1 MKPNTPWSIKG
12 IDPDA
17 RDAAKKAARAAGMTL
32 GEWLN
37 QQILESS
44 QDDSDDGQDN
54 RPARQQPSSMT
65 ASPITLDHLRELVAS
80 LNRLNDKLQR
90 NEKNNREEIAG
101 LNQGLTSALE
111 RIHSMEAAR
120 ASNST
125 DALIARI
132 ERIESGGVNRQSID
146 GLKALEKALSRT
158 LTQFESIRE
167 ETIGRVE
174 ANETAIEGL
183 TSRVDTIDTQFSE
196 AIVDLR
202 QNVDA
207 VTIQI
212 GTTEK
217 SVSALMQEAREA
229 SNSNDEAFIERTSKK
244 MRILGN
250 EIKRTSDRI
259 QALDSKILK
268 LAGRIDASEQRSA
281 EGISEISRTVSELSS
296 ELTAFDRDQGSTVT
310 EARKVIES
318 ASSAADDRLT
328 TLKKSFDTMLLRIE
342 GIADGERAARQG
354 QPPRSEAS
362 SQSVSKPM
370 ASKPAPAVSQPV
382 MPEPQPSDDD
392 EFDSMAAEQAAL
404 NEPEETPAEES
415 VEDDLPPPVTDLQEE
430 VELPEIDDELPPEVV
445 TTPQVEIEKQD
456 PLRTAMKGAEDA
468 APNEEDFDAIFGEPV
483 ARDPSDWDDD
493 DTPELDVTPQEPDT
507 RRPTASRPEETLTP
521 KQKVILAARARRK
534 RLEEQSRP
542 VPEQKAST
550 PQTPS
555 KSARMMAEREQPKSE
570 SNSLIAGIAA
580 RLRGNGPETREA
592 TKEGK
597 QDARETQAEK
607 LRRKYSTNGD
617 AKGGL
622 PMIPLILAGV
632 LAVCLLG
639 WFLLKDSLP
648 QNVSAI
654 DRQPQQQAP
663 VQPAASPTENYD
675 NAEAA
680 FNAGR
685 TAEGLTLLRQSAE
698 AGYPPAQ
705 FQLAEITRNGEL
717 GVTANPIVARELYAD
732 AAEAGNVPA
741 MHKLGSLFA
750 SGEGGEKNDFT
761 ALTWFEQAAEYGYV
775 DSMYN
780 LGLLYDPE
788 VSLEVDDQILDSA
801 AQAYYWYSL
810 AEMLGD
816 PDAGEYAAETGAGLT
831 EAERAQ
837 QDQRIANWS
846 PQQPISSANRQFTG
860 R

>member
-44 QDDSDDGQDN
+44 QDGVYADDDAPA
-54 RPARQQPSSMT
+54 RPAMT

-90 NEKNNREEIAG
+90 TEKNNREEIAG

-111 RIHSMEAAR
+111 RIRSMEAAR

-132 ERIESGGVNRQSID
+132 ERIEAGGINRQSID

-158 LTQFESIRE
+158 LNQFESIRE

-183 TSRVDTIDTQFSE
+183 TSRVDMIDAQFSE

-207 VTIQI
+207 VTTQI
-212 GTTEK
+212 SATEE

-296 ELTAFDRDQGSTVT
+296 ELTAFDRDQGSTVA

-342 GIADGERAARQG
+342 GIADGERAARES
-354 QPPRSEAS
+354 QPL
-362 SQSVSKPM
+362 SVT
-370 ASKPAPAVSQPV
+370 PAPAMSRPVAPPPELSQD
-382 MPEPQPSDDD
+382 PEFSPDE
-392 EFDSMAAEQAAL
+392 EFDSMAGEQAAL
-404 NEPEETPAEES
+404 AEPDETLPGES
-415 VEDDLPPPVTDLQEE
+415 IEDDLPPPVTDLQEDTDLPE
-430 VELPEIDDELPPEVV
+430 VEDDLPPEVV
-445 TTPQVEIEKQD
+445 TAPAVKAEKQD
-456 PLRTAMKGAEDA
+456 PLRAAMKGAEDA

-493 DTPELDVTPQEPDT
+493 DTPELDLTAPPPADT
-507 RRPTASRPEETLTP
+507 RRPAASRPEETLTP

-542 VPEQKAST
+542 AAPAEPLAARQPAPEK
-550 PQTPS
+550 PS
-555 KSARMMAEREQPKSE
+555 EDKQGA
-570 SNSLIAGIAA
+570 SLIAGLTA
-580 RLRGNGPETREA
+580 RLRGNAAETEDTRES
-592 TKEGK
+592 
-597 QDARETQAEK
+597 QAEK

-639 WFLLKDSLP
+639 WFLLKDTLP

-654 DRQPQQQAP
+654 DRPQPPQQQAP
-663 VQPAASPTENYD
+663 AQQPAATPLENYD
-675 NAEAA
+675 RAEAA
-680 FNAGR
+680 LSTGR
-685 TAEGLTLLRQSAE
+685 TAEGVALLRQSAE

-705 FQLAEITRNGEL
+705 FQLAELTRDGEL
-717 GVTANPIVARELYAD
+717 GLIANPVVARQLYAD

-741 MHKLGSLFA
+741 MHKLGSLYA

-761 ALTWFEQAAEYGYV
+761 ALSWFEQAAAYGYV

-810 AEMLGD
+810 ADRLGD
-816 PDAGEYAAETGAGLT
+816 PDAGDLAAETGAGLSDG
-831 EAERAQ
+831 ERAQ
-837 QDQRIANWS
+837 QDQRIAAWS
-846 PQQPISSANRQFTG
+846 PQQPIRSANREFTG

>member
-37 QQILESS
+37 HQIMESS
-44 QDDSDDGQDN
+44 QGASEDDEPA
-54 RPARQQPSSMT
+54 PARAQATSMT

-132 ERIESGGVNRQSID
+132 ERIEAGGVNRQSID

-183 TSRVDTIDTQFSE
+183 MSRVETIDAQFSE
-196 AIVDLR
+196 AIIDLR

-212 GTTEK
+212 GATEK

-229 SNSNDEAFIERTSKK
+229 SSSNDEAFIERTSKK

-318 ASSAADDRLT
+318 ASSAADDRLA

-342 GIADGERAARQG
+342 GIADGERAARENQ
-354 QPPRSEAS
+354 QPRSEAPR
-362 SQSVSKPM
+362 QTLATTPAPSVSE
-370 ASKPAPAVSQPV
+370 PV
-382 MPEPQPSDDD
+382 TPEPAPSDDD

-404 NEPEETPAEES
+404 NEREELLADEPA
-415 VEDDLPPPVTDLQEE
+415 EDDLPPPVADLQEE
-430 VELPEIDDELPPEVV
+430 VELPEIDEELPPEVV
-445 TTPQVEIEKQD
+445 TTPQVTPEKQD
-456 PLRTAMKGAEDA
+456 PLRSAMKGADDA

-493 DTPELDVTPQEPDT
+493 DTPELDVTPQ
-507 RRPTASRPEETLTP
+507 RPEETSQTADVKRPAASRPEETLTP

-542 VPEQKAST
+542 VPEQKATT
-550 PQTPS
+550 PQSAP
-555 KSARMMAEREQPKSE
+555 KAARMMAEREEPKTE
-570 SNSLIAGIAA
+570 SNSLIAGITA
-580 RLRGNGPETREA
+580 RLRGNGD
-592 TKEGK
+592 KE
-597 QDARETQAEK
+597 DARETQAEK

-639 WFLLKDSLP
+639 WFLLRDTLP

-654 DRQPQQQAP
+654 DRPLQPQQQAP
-663 VQPAASPTENYD
+663 AQPVATPSENYD
-675 NAEAA
+675 RAEAA
-680 FNAGR
+680 FSAGR
-685 TAEGLTLLRQSAE
+685 TPEGVTLLRQSAQ

-705 FQLAEITRNGEL
+705 FQLAELTRNGEL
-717 GVTANPIVARELYAD
+717 GVTANPVMARQLYSD

-741 MHKLGSLFA
+741 MHKLGSLYA

-761 ALTWFEQAAEYGYV
+761 ALTWFEQAAQYGYV

-788 VSLEVDDQILDSA
+788 VSLEVDDQVLDSA

-810 AEMLGD
+810 ADMLGD
-816 PDAGEYAAETGAGLT
+816 PDAGELATETGAGLS
-831 EAERAQ
+831 EADRAQ
-837 QDQRIANWS
+837 QDQRIAAWS
-846 PQQPISSANRQFTG
+846 PQQPIQSANREFTG

>member
-44 QDDSDDGQDN
+44 QDGVEFDDSAPPPT
-54 RPARQQPSSMT
+54 RPAMT

-111 RIHSMEAAR
+111 RIRSMEAAR

-132 ERIESGGVNRQSID
+132 ERIEAGGVNRQSID

-158 LTQFESIRE
+158 LNQFESIRE

-183 TSRVDTIDTQFSE
+183 TSRVDTIDAQFSE

-207 VTIQI
+207 VTTQI
-212 GTTEK
+212 GATEQ

-296 ELTAFDRDQGSTVT
+296 ELTAFDRDQGSTVA

-318 ASSAADDRLT
+318 ASSAADDRLA

-342 GIADGERAARQG
+342 GIADGERAARDS
-354 QPPRSEAS
+354 QPLAAAPEAS
-362 SQSVSKPM
+362 PD
-370 ASKPAPAVSQPV
+370 ASMSRPVVADPDLSDEPAFAQ
-382 MPEPQPSDDD
+382 D
-392 EFDSMAAEQAAL
+392 EELDSMAAEQAAL
-404 NEPEETPAEES
+404 AETDETPDDDAIDDDMAALATDLQEDVDLPD
-415 VEDDLPPPVTDLQEE
+415 VEDDLPAEIVTAPAVRTER
-430 VELPEIDDELPPEVV
+430 
-445 TTPQVEIEKQD
+445 QD
-456 PLRTAMKGAEDA
+456 SLRAAMRGAEGA

-493 DTPELDVTPQEPDT
+493 ETPELTVTAQ
-507 RRPTASRPEETLTP
+507 PTADLKRPAASLAGETLTP

-542 VPEQKAST
+542 IAPAEPIA
-550 PQTPS
+550 
-555 KSARMMAEREQPKSE
+555 ARQPAAERPDEDKQGT
-570 SNSLIAGIAA
+570 SLIAGIAA
-580 RLRGNGPETREA
+580 RLRGNGGA
-592 TKEGK
+592 T
-597 QDARETQAEK
+597 DDTRETQAEK

-622 PMIPLILAGV
+622 PMIPLILVGV
-632 LAVCLLG
+632 VTVCLLG
-639 WFLLKDSLP
+639 WFLLKDTLP

-654 DRQPQQQAP
+654 DRPQQPRQQAP
-663 VQPAASPTENYD
+663 VQEPVVTPAETYD
-675 NAEAA
+675 RAEGA
-680 FNAGR
+680 FSAGR
-685 TAEGLTLLRQSAE
+685 MAEGVTLLRQSAD
-698 AGYPPAQ
+698 AGYAPAQ
-705 FQLAEITRNGEL
+705 FQLAEVTRNGEL
-717 GVTANPIVARELYAD
+717 GLAANPVLARQLYAD

-761 ALTWFEQAAEYGYV
+761 ALTWFEQAAAYGYV

-780 LGLLYDPE
+780 LGLFYDPE

-810 AEMLGD
+810 ADRLGD
-816 PDAGEYAAETGAGLT
+816 PDAGELASETGAGLSQ
-831 EAERAQ
+831 AERSQ
-837 QDQRIANWS
+837 QDQRIAAWS
-846 PQQPISSANRQFTG
+846 PQQPIPSANREFAG